1 MSTALITHESCSGHV
16 TPGGHPEQV
25 ARLRAVLTALES
37 PEFQDLVRVEA
48 PRASHEAILRAHS
61 QKHLDRVL
69 DAIPD
74 DGFTSIDSDTFA
86 SPGSLE
92 AAYRAAGAVIAAVDM
107 VLDDEVGNAFCAIR
121 PPGHHAERDR
131 PMGFCL
137 FNNAAIGALHAIEAR
152 GLARVAIIDFD
163 VHHGNGTQDI
173 FEADA
178 RVFYGSTH
186 EWPLYPGT
194 GAEHEVGMGNIVNV
208 QLPAMTG
215 SMEFREAFE
224 LGVIMPMARF
234 RPDLIIIS
242 AGFDAHGDDPL
253 ANLLLHELDF
263 AWATEQLCRQAKELC
278 AGRVVSTLE
287 GGYDLDALRRSTA
300 THVRALVENGVIS
313 R

>member
-1 MSTALITHESCSGHV
+1 MSTALITHDACEGHV
-16 TPGGHPEQV
+16 TPPGHPEQV
-25 ARLRAVLTALES
+25 ARLRAALAGVEG

-48 PRASHEAILRAHS
+48 PRVSTDAILRAHS
-61 QKHLDRVL
+61 QAHLDAVL
-69 DAIPD
+69 AAIPQQ
-74 DGFTSIDSDTFA
+74 GFTGIDGDTFA
-86 SPGSLE
+86 APGSLE
-92 AAYRAAGAVIAAVDM
+92 AAYRAAGAVVEAVNM
-107 VLDDEVGNAFCAIR
+107 VLDGEVGNAFCAIR

-131 PMGFCL
+131 AMGFCL

-152 GLARVAIIDFD
+152 GLERVAIIDFD

-173 FEADA
+173 FERDA

-194 GAEHEVGMGNIVNV
+194 GAEHEVGLGNIANV
-208 QLPAMTG
+208 QLPALTG

-224 LGVIMPMARF
+224 VGVVMPMARF
-234 RPDLIIIS
+234 RPNLIIIS

-253 ANLLLHELDF
+253 AQLLLHEQDF
-263 AWATEQLCRQAKELC
+263 AWATEQLCRHAKELC
-278 AGRVVSTLE
+278 DGHVVSTLE

-300 THVRALVENGVIS
+300 AHVRALVENGV